1 MVHPTKLNPHWFW
14 IPEISNVENEQPE
27 KYKLDRFVNV
37 PGAKSPY
44 TQFVLEN
51 VANVESI
58 GDKSKSPSNVML
70 CPVVIAVVPAVA
82 RTSNPTCVTR
92 PSTMVHNAAC
102 GVTLA
107 LS

>member
-1 MVHPTKLNPHWFW
+1 M
-14 IPEISNVENEQPE
+14 PEMSNVVNVQPE
-27 KYKLDRFVNV
+27 KYRLDRFANV

-51 VANVESI
+51 VANVAPI
-58 GDKSKSPSNVML
+58 GDRSKSPSNVNP
-70 CPVVIAVVPAVA
+70 CPVVIAVVPVVA

-107 LS
+107 FS

>member
-1 MVHPTKLNPHWFW
+1 M
-14 IPEISNVENEQPE
+14 SNVVNEQLE
-27 KYKLDRFVNV
+27 KYRLERFANV

-51 VANVESI
+51 VANVAPI
-58 GDKSKSPSNVML
+58 GDRSKSPSNVKL
-70 CPVVIAVVPAVA
+70 CPVVMAVVPVVA

-92 PSTMVHNAAC
+92 PSTTVHNAAC